1 MEEDIEPHFAGDASE
16 AVYRLRDEPFDV
28 IIFDI
33 RLPAGND
40 EMWADLRDDGFQE
53 YGIELIKRV
62 KTDNDGSYS
71 KQKNAQLG
79 IFSIESLGNDH
90 PVFQLPIAMPPQNVM
105 RKIDAFYEDDF
116 INFIRELSNQ

>member
-33 RLPAGND
+33 RLPAGK
-40 EMWADLRDDGFQE
+40 DDGFQE